1 MRGSAALYRTSLHY
15 MRFPARPVFAAVCLL
30 VAAVFIVF
38 RSTDRANAVLSSEPA
53 AESPIRQ
60 VSGVASGESVRPDTL
75 SNRLRTTEE
84 MAPGLLAGGVP
95 AEDMQEPDLK
105 KITAFADWA
114 KQWKSAAPAQRAE
127 MEAQGRALAV
137 ERRVEMKRLIRTNP
151 REALANAVPRVIRQD
166 LPGEIVEQLEKPVS
180 AKGNYKVYLGKP
192 QAGVVLPEGTELAV
206 RYFEPADGKSYKA
219 RVFGKMQAVM
229 SMPSL
234 PVSGV
239 ALDRE
244 LAVAE
249 SPVRPMENGERI
261 AAGTV
266 VEENCPVSG
275 ITTPSA
281 PGEPVTDEEPAV
293 EVEGRVIRLCN
304 GSHVQVFDE
313 NYTRGVMANGA
324 GGAGYFY
331 DNYPGTS
338 SEAIGNFRCLYIRV
352 TYPDQMRAPNSESS
366 AYSDMRN
373 VSRFYQETS
382 FGRMTTTS
390 VVTPLIVLP
399 HSKAWYIAKDS
410 EVDGLGLVHSDS
422 RSAARKL
429 GYDSGQFNCTIVRV
443 NEGPRLSGISWGGGD
458 SVWVSWDGMDVLNH
472 ECGHSLGL
480 NHANFWQ
487 TSDGSALGVGA
498 NQEYGNPFDVMGGG
512 GGFASHYNTIS
523 KRQLGWLSDP
533 YIYRPTTSQAWNGVY
548 RLHAYDQPRLE
559 EGKKYSFRV
568 DKDPTRQLYLE
579 YHPASGGKLADSV
592 LLLVKGLGS
601 NAGHLID
608 TTPGSADGKNDG
620 GIQIG
625 RTFSDFESDIHFTVL
640 GKNATTPASM
650 DVAYMRGPFPGNQA
664 PTVTLDASATS
675 VATGGSITFTANA
688 TDANGDTLAY
698 HWDFADG
705 YVAPNAAV
713 VTRTFAS
720 AVQMTVELTA
730 SDMKG
735 GTARAHV
742 VITAG
747 SPGRGVI
754 TGRITD
760 GANPVQGVRVTSSTT
775 NKYCF
780 TDSNGDY
787 ALSNLTAVAHTLTAT
802 LTGYAFAPG
811 FANPKTAVANTTSGG
826 ADWTAAS
833 APTVTITS
841 TDAAEGGANGTFVI
855 TRTGDTS
862 ATLDVNVA
870 PVSGNAT
877 KTTDYT
883 FSPDYVASGSL
894 FKFTIPAGQ
903 ESLTVT
909 VAAVNDTA
917 AEGPEAV
924 QLYLATGGYQAR
936 TSSVAKVTIADN
948 DTTLPLVSIA
958 ATDQYATE
966 TPGDAGALVI
976 SRTGASTA
984 AALDVVVA
992 YSGTATRGTDYPSLS
1007 TTVTIPAG
1015 ADSATLP
1022 LVPADDSG
1030 IEVPEDATVTISA
1043 NAAYIVNSTANA
1055 ATVTIT
1061 DNDMA
1066 AVSVT
1071 ALDATLNEAGRDPG
1085 IVLVSRTGDLSQ
1097 ALKVYYGVGGSALHG
1112 TDYIQLPGEVTI
1124 PAGSA
1129 SAPVVITPYDDGH
1142 GEPDESITFS
1152 LTSFN
1157 NAYTLGANYTASLT
1171 VKDNGDGP
1179 LITVSA
1185 NSAAEPSTNGTFTF
1199 TARGTVTGN
1208 VSVKYTL
1215 SGTATSGADYT
1226 APSGTVTISGNGT
1239 NTATVSIPIL
1249 DDADA
1254 ENTESIVLTITP
1266 DPAYVVENDGTA
1278 SMRLKDNDSEAI
1290 AVSTHSATLAEPS
1303 SASSFYL
1310 SRSGSTG
1317 ALTVNYTIS
1326 GTATNGADYT
1336 TLSGIAVIPDGA
1348 TGVDVAVTPIND
1360 TTAEGTETVIL
1371 TVVPDTGYGI
1381 EVGTAT
1387 LYLGDNDSS
1396 AMASVGFASATGTTS
1411 ENPDANLGDYRDIEV
1426 TLSAAQTVTVTAEYT
1441 AGGGGSAFGDDVDW
1455 AIVNAS
1461 AGNAIIPGGLVTFPP
1476 GSTSQM
1482 VRIKVKNDGV
1492 VEGNET
1498 AVLELRNVNG
1508 ARLSSSRTKHTL
1520 TINDAN
1526 NPTGRVSFLVS
1537 SSTRSETAGT
1547 EPMLVAALDRALAG
1561 SATVNYTVGGTAS
1574 AGSDYT
1580 LAPGTLTFAAGETMK
1595 PLPLAILP
1603 DAVTELSET
1612 IVVGLTSPVGIEIGQ
1627 NPTHTITLT
1636 ESNTP
1641 IVSVGASSAATI
1653 EGGEPGAFTITRA
1666 NGLNLNLTV
1675 NYTVSGT
1682 ALDTTD
1688 FASLSG
1694 TVLLPAGQA
1703 SVVIPVVPVDDT
1715 DAEPEET
1722 VILTL
1727 APDADYAVGSP
1738 ASATVALLDDDSP
1751 PDLVLL
1757 SPTQPDVAIPT
1768 GVGLVCQAQA
1778 TIDTPQGL
1786 VQQPVTWSFVSGP
1799 ATAVIES
1806 PGNNSTG
1813 VTFPSAGLYVLKVSS
1828 GTGAGL
1834 AEKHLSVSVGTAVYP
1849 SRDIGT
1855 TTAAGSVT
1863 VAGGDYTVTG
1873 AGSGLSSSGT
1883 TDGFFFTAAPMTGDF
1898 DVQCRVASY
1907 TGTGGSQ
1914 RMGLMAREALTN
1926 NSRYVASLVKVDSK
1940 HYLQYR
1946 TTAGA
1951 SPTQVTG
1958 ATYTAPNWVRL
1969 KRVGNVFSTYGSANG
1984 TTWTQ
1989 TGTNQTVAMGTT
2001 CYVGFAMTTASAASA
2016 QTVVFDTANFAP
2028 VVNVGPSVDAGAAIS
2043 GVGPYSVDGTVSD
2056 DGRAPGGALSTLW
2069 TTFSG
2074 TGSAIFANSAGADSA
2089 VTFPGGGSFVLRLSA
2104 SDSHTTTYDDT
2115 SATIVMLSPLETWR
2129 LAKFGTNATNMEIA
2143 GNLEDPDGDG
2153 MNNILEY
2160 GLNLNPLA
2168 LDPVAQHPVPH
2179 LEGEVLSIE
2188 YRKNLSATDVTY
2200 VVLGATNV
2208 GTWSPVTVTETVI
2221 SDDGQTRVVRA
2232 TPTSVVGGGRYFL
2245 RVQVNV
2251 LGQ

>member
-1 MRGSAALYRTSLHY
+1 MASQTETA
-15 MRFPARPVFAAVCLL
+15 PAQ
-30 VAAVFIVF
+30 
-38 RSTDRANAVLSSEPA
+38 S
-53 AESPIRQ
+53 Q
-60 VSGVASGESVRPDTL
+60 VWEATGTRPDTL
-75 SNRLRTTEE
+75 TARRVVTEQTP
-84 MAPGLLAGGVP
+84 ASLLAGEMP
-95 AEDMQEPDLK
+95 AEDLQPPDLQ
-105 KITAFADWA
+105 KIAAFADWA
-114 KQWKSAAPAQRAE
+114 KQWKSALPAQRGQ
-127 MEAQGRALAV
+127 MLAQGRALA
-137 ERRVEMKRLIRTNP
+137 EARRPEMKRLIRTNP
-151 REALANAVPRVIRQD
+151 REALVNAVPRVIRQD
-166 LPGEIVEQLEKPVS
+166 LPAEIVEQLEQPVS

-192 QAGVVLPEGTELAV
+192 QAGVVLPEGAELAV

-239 ALDRE
+239 AIDRE

-249 SPVRPMENGERI
+249 SPVRPLESGERI
-261 AAGTV
+261 VAGTT
-266 VEENCPVSG
+266 VEASCPVSG
-275 ITTPSA
+275 ITTPSEST
-281 PGEPVTDEEPAV
+281 EPVTDEAPAV

-313 NYTRGVMANGA
+313 SYTRGVMASGA

-373 VSRFYQETS
+373 VARFYLENS

-487 TSDGSALGVGA
+487 TSDGSALGLGA
-498 NQEYGNPFDVMGGG
+498 NQEYGNSFDVMGGG
-512 GGFASHYNTIS
+512 GGFGSHYNTIS
-523 KRQLGWLSDP
+523 KRLLGWLSDP

-568 DKDPTRQLYLE
+568 DKDPTRQLFLE

-592 LLLVKGLGS
+592 LLLVKGFGS

-608 TTPGSADGKNDG
+608 TTPGSADGKSDG

-640 GKNATTPASM
+640 GKNATTPPSM
-650 DVAYMRGPFPGNQA
+650 DVAYMRGPFPGNQP
-664 PTVTLDASATS
+664 PTVTLNTSATS

-688 TDANGDTLAY
+688 TDLDGDTLAY

-705 YVAPNAAV
+705 YVAPNSAV
-713 VTRTFAS
+713 VTRSFAS
-720 AVQMTVELTA
+720 TVQMTVQLTV

-735 GTARAHV
+735 GTARTHV

-747 SPGRGVI
+747 SPNRGVI
-754 TGRITD
+754 AGRITD
-760 GANPVQGVRVTSSTT
+760 GTNPVQGVRVTSSTT

-802 LTGYAFAPG
+802 LTGYTFTPG
-811 FANPKTAVANTTSGG
+811 FANPKNATANTTSGG
-826 ADWTAAS
+826 ADWTAGS
-833 APTVTITS
+833 VPTVTITA
-841 TDAAEGGANGTFVI
+841 TDAAEGGTNGSFVL
-855 TRTGDTS
+855 TRTGDTT
-862 ATLDVNVA
+862 AAMDVNVS

-883 FSPDYVASGSL
+883 FAPDYTASGSVY
-894 FKFTIPAGQ
+894 KFTIPAGQ
-903 ESLTVT
+903 ASLNVV
-909 VAAVNDTA
+909 VAAVNDTT
-917 AEGPEAV
+917 AEGLETV
-924 QLYLATGGYQAR
+924 QLFLATGTYQVRSGGVAR
-936 TSSVAKVTIADN
+936 VTIADN
-948 DTTLPLVSIA
+948 DTTKPLVNIA

-966 TPGDAGALVI
+966 TAGDAGTLVI
-976 SRTGASTA
+976 SRTGATT

-992 YSGTATRGTDYPSLS
+992 YSGTATRGTDYPNLA
-1007 TTVTIPAG
+1007 TTVTIPIG
-1015 ADSATLP
+1015 SDSATLS

-1030 IEVPEDATVTISA
+1030 IEVPEDATVTVSA

-1066 AVSVT
+1066 SVSVT
-1071 ALDATLNEAGRDPG
+1071 ALNANLEEAGRKPG
-1085 IVLVSRTGDLSQ
+1085 VVLITRTGSLSQ
-1097 ALKVYYGVGGSALHG
+1097 ALKVYYGVHGSALHG

-1124 PAGSA
+1124 PAGAA
-1129 SAPVVITPYDDGH
+1129 SAPVVITPYDDAF

-1157 NAYTLGANYTASLT
+1157 NAYTLGANYSAALT

-1179 LITVSA
+1179 LITLSA

-1199 TARGTVTGN
+1199 TARGTLTGN
-1208 VSVKYTL
+1208 VAVKYTL
-1215 SGTATSGADYT
+1215 SGTAVGGTDYT
-1226 APSGTVTISGNGT
+1226 TPSGTVNISGNGT

-1249 DDADA
+1249 DDSAA

-1266 DPAYVVENDGTA
+1266 DPAYVVYNDGTA
-1278 SMRLKDNDSEAI
+1278 SMRLKDNDSDAV

-1310 SRSGSTG
+1310 SRAGSTG
-1317 ALTVNYTIS
+1317 ALAVTYTLS
-1326 GTATNGADYT
+1326 GTATNGADYN
-1336 TLSGIAVIPDGA
+1336 TLSGTATIPDGA
-1348 TGVDVAVTPIND
+1348 TGVDVTVAPIND
-1360 TTAEGTETVIL
+1360 TTPEGTETVTL
-1371 TVVPDTGYGI
+1371 TVVPAAGYGI
-1381 EVGTAT
+1381 EVPSAT
-1387 LYLGDNDSS
+1387 LYLGDNDSTN
-1396 AMASVGFASATGTTS
+1396 MASVAFASSTGTTT
-1411 ENPDANLGDYRDIEV
+1411 EALDPVLGEYRDIEV
-1426 TLSAAQTVTVTAEYT
+1426 TLSAAQTVVVTAEYT
-1441 AGGGGSAFGDDVDW
+1441 ASSGGSAFGDDVDW
-1455 AIVNAS
+1455 AIVNATG
-1461 AGNAIIPGGLVTFPP
+1461 GNAIIPGGVVTFPM

-1498 AVLELRNVNG
+1498 AALELRNVNG
-1508 ARLSSSRTKHTL
+1508 ARLSGSRPKHTL

-1526 NPTGRVSFLVS
+1526 NPTARVSFLVA
-1537 SSTRSETAGT
+1537 SSTRSETDGT
-1547 EPMLVAALDRALAG
+1547 EPMLVAALDRALAT
-1561 SATVNYTVGGTAS
+1561 SASVAYTLGGTAS

-1595 PLPLAILP
+1595 ALPLVILG
-1603 DAVTELSET
+1603 DGVTELSESI
-1612 IVVGLTSPVGIEIGQ
+1612 IVTLTNPTGAEIGLI
-1627 NPTHTITLT
+1627 PSHTITLT

-1641 IVSVGASSAATI
+1641 IVSITSPTATTI
-1653 EGGEPGAFTITRA
+1653 EGGDPGTFTITRSS
-1666 NGLNLNLTV
+1666 GVNLNLTV
-1675 NYTVSGT
+1675 NYTLSGT
-1682 ALDTTD
+1682 ATNSTD
-1688 FASLSG
+1688 YATLSSS
-1694 TVLLPAGQA
+1694 VLLPSGQA
-1703 SVVIPVVPVDDT
+1703 SVTIPVTPVDDT
-1715 DAEPEET
+1715 SAEPDET

-1727 APDADYAVGSP
+1727 VSDANYAVGSP
-1738 ASATVALLDDDSP
+1738 NAATVTILDDDSP
-1751 PDLVLL
+1751 PDIVLL
-1757 SPTQPDVAIPT
+1757 SPEQADVAIPA
-1768 GVGLVCQAQA
+1768 GVGLLCQAQA
-1778 TIDTPQGL
+1778 TIDTPQGP

-1799 ATAVIES
+1799 ATAVIEA

-1813 VTFPSAGLYVLKVSS
+1813 VTFPVAGLYVLQASS
-1828 GTGAGL
+1828 GTGA
-1834 AEKHLSVSVGTAVYP
+1834 AVAQKNVSVSVGTAVYP

-1855 TTAAGSVT
+1855 TTAAGSVS
-1863 VAGGDYTVTG
+1863 VAGDAYTVIG
-1873 AGSGLSSSGT
+1873 AGVGISSNSG
-1883 TDGFFFTAAPMTGDF
+1883 TDGFYFTAAPLTGDF
-1898 DVQCRVASY
+1898 DVKCRVASF
-1907 TGTGGSQ
+1907 TGNGGSQ

-1926 NSRYVASLVKVDSK
+1926 NSRYVFSMVKVDSR

-1946 TTAGA
+1946 TTAGGT
-1951 SPTQVTG
+1951 PTQVTG

-1969 KRVGNVFSTYGSANG
+1969 KREGNVFSTYGSTNG

-1989 TGTNQTVAMGTT
+1989 TGTNQAIALNAT
-2001 CYVGFAMTTASAASA
+2001 CYVGLAVTSASAASPS
-2016 QTVVFDTANFAP
+2016 TVVFDNASSAP
-2028 VVNVGPSVDAGAAIS
+2028 VINVGPSVDAGPALT
-2043 GVGPYSVDGTVSD
+2043 GTGPWSVNGTVTD
-2056 DGRAPGGALSTLW
+2056 DARAPGGALSTLW
-2069 TTFSG
+2069 STYSG
-2074 TGSAIFANSAGADSA
+2074 SGSATFANSAAVDGG
-2089 VTFPGGGSFVLRLSA
+2089 VTFPGGGSFTLRLTA
-2104 SDSHTTTYDDT
+2104 SDTHTTTYDDT
-2115 SATIVMLSPLETWR
+2115 IATIVMLSPIEAWR
-2129 LAKFGTNATNMEIA
+2129 QTKFGVNAGNPEIA
-2143 GNLEDPDGDG
+2143 GNTADPDGDG
-2153 MNNILEY
+2153 MNNVLEY
-2160 GLNLNPLA
+2160 GLNLNPLGQ
-2168 LDPVAQHPVPH
+2168 DPVALRPAPH
-2179 LEGEVLSIE
+2179 LDGDVLSIE
-2188 YRKNLSATDVTY
+2188 YRKNLAATDVTY
-2200 VVLGATNV
+2200 VILGATNV
-2208 GTWSPVTVTETVI
+2208 GAWSPISVTESTL
-2221 SDDGQTRVVRA
+2221 SDDGQTRLIRA
-2232 TPTSVVGGGRYFL
+2232 TPNSVVGGGKYFL

-2251 LGQ
+2251 LNQ